1 MPNAGPSVQ
10 VKPTHALPDRS
21 GRNVHPAGLP
31 KSRRSKK
38 QVDADRKAAMKA
50 SEEQA
55 HKSQMAKDLLA
66 RMNILEDHEKEDLP
80 TLYPQRLS
88 ARINKR
94 HHVDTGTESDE
105 TFDIRVDEDSDLD
118 SDLDSPSKSD
128 KAPKVKPKVGVP
140 YHF

>member
-10 VKPTHALPDRS
+10 VKPTRALPDRS

-31 KSRRSKK
+31 KSRHSKK

-66 RMNILEDHEKEDLP
+66 
-80 TLYPQRLS
+80 
-88 ARINKR
+88 
-94 HHVDTGTESDE
+94 
-105 TFDIRVDEDSDLD
+105 
-118 SDLDSPSKSD
+118 
-128 KAPKVKPKVGVP
+128 
-140 YHF
+140 